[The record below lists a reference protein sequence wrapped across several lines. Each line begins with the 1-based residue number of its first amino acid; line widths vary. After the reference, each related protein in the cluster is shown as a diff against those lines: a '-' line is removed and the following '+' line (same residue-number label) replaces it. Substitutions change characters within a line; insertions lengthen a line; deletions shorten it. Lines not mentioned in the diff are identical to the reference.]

1 MLGLDHVLFI
11 LSNYVRSKFVTWSAL
26 PLFYDFQ
33 SSQKVAISRRSDV
46 LVLPISGV
54 VDDSF
59 SFNVCIEAVVG
70 GHARG
75 GQVARELAVEAV
87 QDGTLRRDLGSFS
100 AHILS
105 ARLVDDLVVAANDIC
120 NRHNQ
125 TVSYTSVLR
134 CKELAL
140 ELQVAV
146 KKFVAKLIFS
156 L

>member
-1 MLGLDHVLFI
+1 MSANRD
-11 LSNYVRSKFVTWSAL
+11 LSEDAWARPRPFHYYAPSNLVTWSAL

-33 SSQKVAISRRSDV
+33 SSQKVAISRRSYV

-100 AHILS
+100 AHILG

-120 NRHNQ
+120 NRQ
-125 TVSYTSVLR
+125 KR
-134 CKELAL
+134 E
-140 ELQVAV
+140 
-146 KKFVAKLIFS
+146 
-156 L
+156 